1 MQATPG
7 RAPALAAVP
16 EPLPAPAWEVLAEVA
31 GLFRDHQ
38 DGQPPLGDRF
48 IQFKAQGNT
57 HDEKMRCLWAFAR
70 FLGVGAEFR
79 NQVHFAQRRFGTAG
93 NSITLDMHY
102 TPDFDKAFAEQVGG
116 AA

>member
-1 MQATPG
+1 MQASAD

-16 EPLPAPAWEVLAEVA
+16 EPPGVPAWEVIAEVA
-31 GLFRDHQ
+31 GLFRDNR

-48 IQFKAQGNT
+48 IQFKVQGAT
-57 HDEKMRCLWAFAR
+57 HDEKMQCLWGFAR

-93 NSITLDMHY
+93 SSITLDMHY

>member
-1 MQATPG
+1 MQGSLG
-7 RAPALAAVP
+7 RAPVLAAVP
-16 EPLPAPAWEVLAEVA
+16 ESPPGPVWEVLAEVA
-31 GLFRDHQ
+31 GLFRDNP
-38 DGQPPLGDRF
+38 DGQPPLGDQF
-48 IQFKAQGNT
+48 IQFKAQGAT
-57 HDEKMRCLWAFAR
+57 HDEKMQCLWAFAR